1 MRRKRF
7 LKPAAVLLVATGVLA
22 CSAAWAAERPRPVR
36 RGPRPGAV
44 TLKPGQPAPDIALHP
59 LTFKTN
65 DKGDQVGTI
74 GQEKVKLSAYKHKAP
89 IVIFSSS
96 YT

>member
-7 LKPAAVLLVATGVLA
+7 LRPAAVLLVATGILA
-22 CSAAWAAERPRPVR
+22 CSAAWSAEEPRPIR
-36 RGPRPGAV
+36 RSPRPGAV
-44 TLKPGQPAPDIALHP
+44 ILKPGQAAPEVALHP

-65 DKGDQVGTI
+65 DKGEEVGTI
-74 GQEKVKLSAYKHKAP
+74 GQEKVKLSDYKHKAP

>member
-1 MRRKRF
+1 MRRKR
-7 LKPAAVLLVATGVLA
+7 LLRPAAILLAATVVLA
-22 CSAAWAAERPRPVR
+22 CSAAWAAEKPRPVR
-36 RGPRPGAV
+36 RGPRRGTV
-44 TLKPGQPAPDIALHP
+44 TLKPGQVAPDVALHP
-59 LTFKTN
+59 LVFKTN

-74 GQEKVKLSAYKHKAP
+74 GQEKVKLSDYKGKAP

>member
-1 MRRKRF
+1 MRLHRF
-7 LKPAAVLLVATGVLA
+7 IRPGAILLVAVGMLA
-22 CSAAWAAERPRPVR
+22 SAAWSAKKPRSR
-36 RGPRPGAV
+36 RANPRSKV
-44 TLKPGQPAPDIALHP
+44 DLKPGQPAPDVALSP

-65 DKGDQVGTI
+65 DKGEEVGTI
-74 GQEKVKLSAYKHKAP
+74 GLEKVKLSDFKGKAP

>member
-7 LKPAAVLLVATGVLA
+7 LKPVAILLVATGILA
-22 CSAAWAAERPRPVR
+22 CSAAWAAEKPRPVR

-44 TLKPGQPAPDIALHP
+44 TLTPGQAAPEVALHP

-74 GQEKVKLSAYKHKAP
+74 GQEKVKLSDYKGKAP

>member
-7 LKPAAVLLVATGVLA
+7 LKPAALLLVATWVLA
-22 CSAAWAAERPRPVR
+22 CSAAWAAERPRSVR
-36 RGPRPGAV
+36 RGPRRGAV
-44 TLKPGQPAPDIALHP
+44 TLKPGQAAPEVALHP

-65 DKGDQVGTI
+65 DKGEEVGTI
-74 GQEKVKLSAYKHKAP
+74 GQEKVKLSDYKHKAP

>member
-1 MRRKRF
+1 M
-7 LKPAAVLLVATGVLA
+7 AAALLVAAGILA
-22 CSAAWAAERPRPVR
+22 SAAAWAAERARPVR
-36 RGPRPGAV
+36 LGRRPGAV
-44 TLKPGQPAPDIALHP
+44 TLKPGQAAPDVTLSP

-65 DKGDQVGTI
+65 EKGDQIGII
-74 GQEKVKLSAYKHKAP
+74 GQKKVKLSDYKGKAP

>member
-1 MRRKRF
+1 MRHNRVIW
-7 LKPAAVLLVATGVLA
+7 PAAVLLVATGVLA

-44 TLKPGQPAPDIALHP
+44 TLKPGQVAPDVGLHP
-59 LTFKTN
+59 LVFKTN

-74 GQEKVKLSAYKHKAP
+74 GQAAYAGRQVLRGQQVG
-89 IVIFSSS
+89 IAA
-96 YT
+96 